1 MDTIEFST
9 NPFGGVIANPAH
21 LPDDPDDFDARLRES
36 LATWA
41 SDDFKLVW
49 LEVPIEKSPL
59 IPIAVHQGFTF
70 HHSQEDYLMLTH
82 RLEPGAFIPP
92 FATHY
97 TGAGGVVLNEKNEI
111 LVVSERYRRSKTPS
125 YKLPG
130 GALHAG
136 EHLNDCVVREVKEE
150 TGVDA
155 EFVSLVCFRH
165 WHGYRYGKSDIYFVC
180 RLRPLTQEVTIQAEE
195 IAEALWM
202 PVAEY
207 LDADGVSVFNK
218 EIVRAALWSPGVAP
232 THIEGYSDPER
243 HEIFMPRTEDQA

>member
-1 MDTIEFST
+1 MDTLAFST
-9 NPFGGVIANPAH
+9 NPFGGVITDPAH
-21 LPDDPDDFDARLRES
+21 LPDDPVDFDDRLRVS
-36 LATWA
+36 IQTWLG
-41 SDDFKLVW
+41 DDFKLVW
-49 LEVPIEKSPL
+49 LEVPIEKSSL
-59 IPIAVHQGFTF
+59 IPIAVHHGFTF
-70 HHSQEDYLMLTH
+70 HHSHVDYLMLTH
-82 RLEPGAFIPP
+82 QLEHGAFIPP

-97 TGAGGVVLNEKNEI
+97 TGAGGVVLNEKEEL

-136 EHLNDCVVREVKEE
+136 EHLEQCVIREVKEE

-180 RLRPLTQEVTIQAEE
+180 RLRPLTQDVTIQAEE

-202 PVAEY
+202 PVTEY
-207 LDADGVSVFNK
+207 LDAEGVSVFNK
-218 EIVRAALWSPGVAP
+218 EIVRVALSSPGVAP
-232 THIEGYSDPER
+232 AHIEGYSDPQR
-243 HEIFMPRTEDQA
+243 HEIFMPRGNNRV

>member
-1 MDTIEFST
+1 MDTLEYST
-9 NPFGGVIANPAH
+9 NPFGGAITDPAH
-21 LPDDPDDFDARLRES
+21 LPDDSQQFEARLKSSIGAWTEEG
-36 LATWA
+36 L
-41 SDDFKLVW
+41 KVVW
-49 LEVPIEKSPL
+49 LEVPIAKSDL
-59 IPIAVHQGFTF
+59 IPVAVQQGFTF
-70 HHSQEDYLMLTH
+70 HHSEDGYLMLTH
-82 RLEPGAFIPP
+82 QLETGAFVPP

-97 TGAGGVVLNEKNEI
+97 TGAGGVVLNDSEEL

-136 EHLNDCVVREVKEE
+136 EHLEQCVVREVKEE

-180 RLRPLTQEVTIQAEE
+180 RLKPLSHEVTIQAEE

-202 PVAEY
+202 PVNNY
-207 LDADGVSVFNK
+207 LDAEGVSVFNK
-218 EIVRAALWSPGVAP
+218 EIVRAALSSPGVAP
-232 THIEGYSDPER
+232 AHIDGYSDPDR
-243 HEIFMPRTEDQA
+243 HEIFMPRSNDRT